1 VASTLQRVLPQL
13 AEPAAD
19 AELARRRAELWAKLG
34 ALLVATD
41 PAAAVG
47 ALQAAITADP
57 NRVEA
62 RLALAEIYGA
72 RPEHREMAIENH
84 KAILVFD
91 PIRHESLHALA
102 SDHVRL
108 EHVDRARCLLEVL
121 DLFGFATDE
130 DKDFLAQH
138 PAPERKPDDP
148 YGGTLED
155 GGRGRY
161 LDPLQDLHFM
171 AEVLAA
177 VWEGAPGLS
186 QANLDSLGVT
196 AKDKVSTVADLA
208 IAQIWG
214 QAAKA
219 LGNRRTSLYLRPD
232 ADFDG
237 ISLVGVAP
245 PAIVVGPR
253 LAGEAAVGELRF
265 RIGRALELSRPE
277 YLLAATLPAPEF
289 DTLFMGVLKAFH
301 PKHARFR
308 AGSEDAAAEQAAK
321 LKKTLPYKIAKRVG
335 ELFQEHPEVAL
346 DPTRWREGAREAGNR
361 AGLLM
366 CGAAGVAARIVAR
379 ESILGAAAAPDAQ
392 TLRDHAG
399 RPGPLRDLLRFA
411 VSDAY
416 LDARDLLGLGR
427 PAA

>member
-1 VASTLQRVLPQL
+1 
-13 AEPAAD
+13 
-19 AELARRRAELWAKLG
+19 
-34 ALLVATD
+34 
-41 PAAAVG
+41 
-47 ALQAAITADP
+47 
-57 NRVEA
+57 
-62 RLALAEIYGA
+62 
-72 RPEHREMAIENH
+72 MAIENH
-84 KAILVFD
+84 KAILGFD
-91 PIRHESLHALA
+91 PIRQESLHALA
-102 SDHVRL
+102 ADHIQAG
-108 EHVDRARCLLEVL
+108 HVDRARCLLEVL
-121 DLFGFATDE
+121 DLFGFTSDE
-130 DKDFLAQH
+130 DKDFLSQN

-148 YGGTLED
+148 YAGTMED
-155 GGRGRY
+155 GGRSQY

-186 QANLDSLGVT
+186 QANLDSFGVT

-214 QAAKA
+214 QAGKA

-237 ISLVGVAP
+237 VSLVGVAP

-253 LAGEAAVGELRF
+253 LAEEAAVGELRF
-265 RIGRALELSRPE
+265 RIGRALELGRPE

-289 DTLFMGVLKAFH
+289 DILFMGVLKAFH

-308 AGSEDAAAEQAAK
+308 AGSEDAATEQAAK
-321 LKKTLPYKIAKRVG
+321 LKKALPYKIAKRVG
-335 ELFQEHPEVAL
+335 ELFQEHAEVAL

-366 CGAAGVAARIVAR
+366 CGAAKVAVHIVGH
-379 ESILGAAAAPDAQ
+379 ESIPGAVAAPDAE

-416 LDARDLLGLGR
+416 LDARDRLGLGR

>member
-1 VASTLQRVLPQL
+1 
-13 AEPAAD
+13 
-19 AELARRRAELWAKLG
+19 
-34 ALLVATD
+34 
-41 PAAAVG
+41 
-47 ALQAAITADP
+47 
-57 NRVEA
+57 
-62 RLALAEIYGA
+62 
-72 RPEHREMAIENH
+72 
-84 KAILVFD
+84 
-91 PIRHESLHALA
+91 
-102 SDHVRL
+102 
-108 EHVDRARCLLEVL
+108 
-121 DLFGFATDE
+121 
-130 DKDFLAQH
+130 
-138 PAPERKPDDP
+138 
-148 YGGTLED
+148 
-155 GGRGRY
+155 
-161 LDPLQDLHFM
+161 M

-186 QANLDSLGVT
+186 QANLDSFGVT

-208 IAQIWG
+208 IAQVWG

-253 LAGEAAVGELRF
+253 LANEAAVGELRF

-289 DTLFMGVLKAFH
+289 DMLFTGVLKAFH
-301 PKHARFR
+301 PKHSRFR

-321 LKKTLPYKIAKRVG
+321 LKKALPYKIAKRVG
-335 ELFQEHPEVAL
+335 ELFQEHAEVAL
-346 DPTRWREGAREAGNR
+346 DPTRWREGVREAGNR

-366 CGAAGVAARIVAR
+366 SGVASVAVRIVAR
-379 ESILGAAAAPDAQ
+379 ESIPGAADAPNPE
-392 TLRDHAG
+392 TLRENAG

-416 LDARDLLGLGR
+416 LDARDLLGLGH

>member
-1 VASTLQRVLPQL
+1 
-13 AEPAAD
+13 
-19 AELARRRAELWAKLG
+19 
-34 ALLVATD
+34 
-41 PAAAVG
+41 
-47 ALQAAITADP
+47 
-57 NRVEA
+57 
-62 RLALAEIYGA
+62 
-72 RPEHREMAIENH
+72 MAIENH

-91 PIRHESLHALA
+91 PAREESLHALA
-102 SDHVRL
+102 ADHIRL
-108 EHVDRARCLLEVL
+108 GHVDRARSLLEVL
-121 DLFGFATDE
+121 DVLRLATD
-130 DKDFLAQH
+130 DDRDFLAQN

-148 YGGTLED
+148 YAGTLED
-155 GGRGRY
+155 GGRGKY
-161 LDPLQDLHFM
+161 LNPLPDVHFM

-186 QANLDSLGVT
+186 QANLDSFGVT

-214 QAAKA
+214 QAGKA

-237 ISLVGVAP
+237 MSLVGVAP

-321 LKKTLPYKIAKRVG
+321 LKKALPYKIAKRVG
-335 ELFQEHPEVAL
+335 ELFQEHAEVAL
-346 DPTRWREGAREAGNR
+346 DPMRWREGAREAGNR

-366 CGAAGVAARIVAR
+366 CGVASTAVRMVGR
-379 ESILGAAAAPDAQ
+379 ESIPGVADAPDAE